1 MAPYVGMAEI
11 QNGGF
16 NASIRVSPYVGMAQ
30 KQDGG
35 YIASIGVQTSILI
48 SRRGEFYAV
57 VSL

>member
-35 YIASIGVQTSILI
+35 YNASIGVQTSI
-48 SRRGEFYAV
+48 FHAV
-57 VSL
+57 GNSTQ